1 MTQLKPIPKNFQPLS
16 MRGKVLITGGTGYVG
31 GWVLESLLNAGY
43 EVTNLGR
50 KAHSNPNV
58 ESLIACITDREA
70 LQEALSNR
78 YFDTVLHLAAANQLA
93 DEETIELV
101 NVKGTQNL
109 IVALQ
114 RAKPKLFIYL
124 STIKVYGPVNGRITE
139 HSVPNLI
146 GSSAYGR
153 SKLAAE
159 KYLLGLPV
167 DWDNTRKVSLRLS
180 NAYGAPKNAD
190 VDAWHLL
197 FNNLSHGAFA
207 RGEIILKSPP
217 DTQLDMIWLG
227 SVCQVILK
235 AISNN
240 SITGIYNLGSGT
252 SVTIGAVAEAVAFAY
267 RGYFGK
273 ELTINKPE
281 TVGNIV
287 GLKFDCGKLQSQ
299 VPYDTHPYFESQV
312 IEIFKLLTTI
322 KP

>member
-1 MTQLKPIPKNFQPLS
+1 

-31 GWVLESLLNAGY
+31 GWVVEALLNAGY

-50 KAHSNPNV
+50 KTHSNPNV
-58 ESLIACITDREA
+58 ESLIANITDLGA
-70 LQEALSNR
+70 LQQVLSNR
-78 YFDTVLHLAAANQLA
+78 YFDAVLHLAAANQLA
-93 DEETIELV
+93 DEETIKLV
-101 NVKGTQNL
+101 NINGTQNL
-109 IVALQ
+109 INALLHS
-114 RAKPKLFIYL
+114 KPKFFGYL
-124 STIKVYGPVNGRITE
+124 STIKVYGATDGDITE
-139 HSVPNLI
+139 QSVPNLI
-146 GSSAYGR
+146 ESSAYGR

-159 KYLLGLPV
+159 KYLLSLPAE
-167 DWDNTRKVSLRLS
+167 WDNTRKVSLRLS

-197 FNNLSHGAFA
+197 FNNLSHSAFA
-207 RGEIILKSPP
+207 KGEIILKSPP
-217 DTQLDMIWLG
+217 DIPLDMIWLG

-235 AISNN
+235 AISND

-252 SVTIGAVAEAVAFAY
+252 SIAIGAVAEAVASAY

-273 ELTINKPE
+273 ELTINMPE

-287 GLKFDCGKLQSQ
+287 GFKFDCGKLQSQ
-299 VPYDTHPYFESQV
+299 VPYDTHPYFESQA